1 MALTSQNADFT
12 LYNDSYQGGGDGNTT
27 WVVSNSS
34 SYYALW
40 EAYTRPD
47 GGIGVLS
54 VLNTAPSST
63 MVYFS
68 YNTGSFNFNTT
79 ELGNHV
85 AMFMDCSATSKLTT
99 LANGGGLFLIAGSSA
114 TDYVK
119 FLIASGDDYASLGPG
134 VKKFSFDPTKT
145 PTGTVGSP
153 NFSSLKIFGVYVS
166 YAATAYYYNLRLG
179 GIKIERPLNVTGT
192 STSFWGD
199 LKTLKPNRVIQ
210 RDGRYFIQGGLT
222 VGKINVATEVS
233 DNSKEVIFENPKY
246 YRSGSWY
253 PLRADTPGI
262 TLVSAGSG
270 STKFTDGIEIGT
282 DDYGK
287 SGSVFRCIDQGA
299 GVFDASG
306 LATNNAL
313 LGLYDTRLRG
323 FTGGVVIGNAS
334 SLGDHVVHTAAMEG
348 CGTVD
353 FGPSLV
359 RNVEIINS
367 SSSTAAAV
375 MSPNSDIKDVVF
387 IGNTGCPAL
396 QLTPYASAYSLY
408 DVKFYGNTY
417 DLYNSNPALITVK
430 QYEGSNATT
439 YSGNILL
446 KSATDV
452 RIEGT
457 VSLVGAEVR
466 IYDLNDPSGDFGT
479 ELAGVE
485 SCATSYFDF
494 TEAPGNTVW
503 IQILLQGYKEYGKK
517 VLIPTELN
525 YIFTADLQRDYN
537 L

>member
-1 MALTSQNADFT
+1 
-12 LYNDSYQGGGDGNTT
+12 
-27 WVVSNSS
+27 
-34 SYYALW
+34 
-40 EAYTRPD
+40 
-47 GGIGVLS
+47 
-54 VLNTAPSST
+54 
-63 MVYFS
+63 
-68 YNTGSFNFNTT
+68 
-79 ELGNHV
+79 
-85 AMFMDCSATSKLTT
+85 
-99 LANGGGLFLIAGSSA
+99 
-114 TDYVK
+114 
-119 FLIASGDDYASLGPG
+119 
-134 VKKFSFDPTKT
+134 
-145 PTGTVGSP
+145 
-153 NFSSLKIFGVYVS
+153 
-166 YAATAYYYNLRLG
+166 
-179 GIKIERPLNVTGT
+179 VTGT
-192 STSFWGD
+192 STSFWED
-199 LKTLKPNRVIQ
+199 LKTLAPGRVHQ
-210 RDGRYFIQGGLT
+210 RDGRYFIQGGLQI
-222 VGKINVATEVS
+222 GKINVNTEVS
-233 DNSKEVIFENPKY
+233 DNSKEVIFKNQKY
-246 YRSGSWY
+246 YRSGAWHS
-253 PLRADTPGI
+253 LRADTPGI
-262 TLVSAGSG
+262 TLISAGSG

-313 LGLYDTRLRG
+313 LGLYDTRLKG

-334 SLGDHVVHTAAMEG
+334 SLGDHVVHTAVMEG

-375 MSPNSDIKDVVF
+375 MSPDSDIKDVVF

-396 QLTPYASAYSLY
+396 QFTPYASAYSLY
-408 DVKFYGNTY
+408 DIKFYGNTY

-517 VLIPTELN
+517 VLVPKELN

>member
-1 MALTSQNADFT
+1 MALISQTSDFV
-12 LYNDSYQGGGDGNTT
+12 LYDDSYAGRSDGNTSWGST
-27 WVVSNSS
+27 NFFSQWGLIN
-34 SYYALW
+34 
-40 EAYTRPD
+40 RPD
-47 GGIGVLS
+47 GGIGVQS
-54 VLNTAPSST
+54 HRITNAGSAIA
-63 MVYFS
+63 YCI
-68 YNTGSFNFNTT
+68 YDTGSFNFTST
-79 ELGNHV
+79 EAGSHISIYIH
-85 AMFMDCSATSKLTT
+85 CSCPSRLAT
-99 LANGGGLFLIAGSSA
+99 LANGGGLFLIAGTSSSA
-114 TDYVK
+114 YYK
-119 FLIASGDDYASLGPG
+119 FLIASGDNYSQLTYGLN
-134 VKKFSFDPTKT
+134 KFSFDPRKT
-145 PTGTVGSP
+145 PTTTVGVP
-153 NFSSLKIFGVYVS
+153 SLNNIKLFGVSVS
-166 YAATAYYYNLRLG
+166 YAQISDFYNLHIG
-179 GIKIERPLNVTGT
+179 GVRIERPLVITGT
-192 STSFWGD
+192 STSFWD
-199 LKTLKPNRVIQ
+199 NLATLKPNRVHK
-210 RDGRYFIQGGLT
+210 RDGRYFIQGDLT
-222 VGKINVATEVS
+222 IGKTNETTEVS
-233 DNSKEVIFENPKY
+233 DNSKEVVFENQKY

-253 PLRADTPGI
+253 SLRADTPGI

-306 LATNNAL
+306 LSTNNAL
-313 LGLYDTRLRG
+313 LGLYDTRIMG

-334 SLGDHVVHTAAMEG
+334 SLGDHIVHTAVMEG
-348 CGTVD
+348 CGTVN

-375 MSPNSDIKDVVF
+375 MSTNSDIKDVVF

-485 SCATSYFDF
+485 SCSTSYFDF
-494 TEAPGNTVW
+494 TETPGNTVW

-517 VLIPTELN
+517 VLIPKELN

>member
-1 MALTSQNADFT
+1 MALTSQNTDFVV
-12 LYNDSYQGGGDGNTT
+12 YDDSYAGEYDGQT
-27 WVVSNSS
+27 WWAYSGFPEGNWWQYQDKPNGTNGAMGFRVSEGSG
-34 SYYALW
+34 L
-40 EAYTRPD
+40 AYC
-47 GGIGVLS
+47 
-54 VLNTAPSST
+54 
-63 MVYFS
+63 F
-68 YNTGSFNFNTT
+68 YNPQDLNFNVSQA
-79 ELGNHV
+79 GNHV
-85 AMFMDCSATSKLTT
+85 SIYLYCNCPSRLTT
-99 LANGGGLFLIAGSSA
+99 LANGGGLFLVAGSST
-114 TDYVK
+114 TDYFK
-119 FLIASGDDYASLGPG
+119 FLIASGDDYGQLWHGFR
-134 VKKFSFDPTKT
+134 KFSFDPRKT
-145 PTGTVGSP
+145 PTSTVGSP
-153 NFSSLKIFGVYVS
+153 NLNNICLFGVYASSPS
-166 YAATAYYYNLRLG
+166 YQGFYNLFIG
-179 GIKIERPLNVTGT
+179 GVTIDSPLVITGT

-199 LKTLKPNRVIQ
+199 LKTLKPNRVLQ

-222 VGKINVATEVS
+222 VGKTDVTTEVS
-233 DNSKEVIFENPKY
+233 DNSKEIIFENQKY

-282 DDYGK
+282 DGYGK
-287 SGSVFRCIDQGA
+287 NGSVFGCVNQGA

-306 LATNNAL
+306 IAANNDL
-313 LGLYDTRLRG
+313 LGLHGTQLRG
-323 FTGGVVIGNAS
+323 FTGGVIIGNAS
-334 SLGDHVVHTAAMEG
+334 SLGDHIVFTTTMEG

-359 RNVEIINS
+359 RNVEIANS
-367 SSSTAAAV
+367 SSSAAAAA
-375 MSPNSDIKDVVF
+375 MSPDSDIKDVVF

-396 QLTPYASAYSLY
+396 QLTPYTSAYSLY
-408 DVKFYGNTY
+408 DVKFYGNTH
-417 DLYNSNPALITVK
+417 DLYNSDPALITVK

-457 VSLVGAEVR
+457 ISLVGAEIR

-494 TEAPGNTVW
+494 TETPGNTVW

-517 VLIPTELN
+517 VLIPTDLN

>member
-1 MALTSQNADFT
+1 MALTVTDTGFS
-12 LYNDSYQGGGDGNTT
+12 LYDESYGVGIDPNGSEWRNNGLSGGPT
-27 WVVSNSS
+27 WQEW
-34 SYYALW
+34 LK
-40 EAYTRPD
+40 PD
-47 GGIGVLS
+47 GTYGVAGYR
-54 VLNTAPSST
+54 VSST
-63 MVYFS
+63 AGLAYF
-68 YNTGSFNFNTT
+68 YYGPKNLNFNVGLAGMHISFYVYINTPQ
-79 ELGNHV
+79 
-85 AMFMDCSATSKLTT
+85 KLEP
-99 LANGGGLFLIAGSSA
+99 LSNGGGLFLIAGSSS
-114 TDYVK
+114 TDYYK
-119 FLIASGDDYASLGPG
+119 FLIASGDGFSQLTNGF
-134 VKKFSFDPTKT
+134 KKFSFDPRKT
-145 PTGTVGSP
+145 PTATVGSP
-153 NFSSLKIFGVYVS
+153 NLSAIGYIGVY
-166 YAATAYYYNLRLG
+166 ADTASTTSFLNLFLG
-179 GIKIERPLNVTGT
+179 GMRIEGPMTVTGT
-192 STSFWGD
+192 SNALWDD
-199 LKTLKPNRVIQ
+199 LATLKPNRVHK
-210 RDGRYFIQGGLT
+210 RDGRYFIQGNLT
-222 VGKINVATEVS
+222 IGETNVATEVS
-233 DNSKEVIFENPKY
+233 DNSREVVFENQRY

-253 PLRADTPGI
+253 SLRADTPGI

-287 SGSVFRCIDQGA
+287 SGSVFGCIDQGA

-306 LATNNAL
+306 LSTNNAL
-313 LGLYDTRLRG
+313 LGLYDTRIMG
-323 FTGGVVIGNAS
+323 FTGGVIIGNAS
-334 SLGDHVVHTAAMEG
+334 SLGDHVVHTAVMEG
-348 CGTVD
+348 CGTVN

-367 SSSTAAAV
+367 SSSTVAAV
-375 MSPNSDIKDVVF
+375 MSTNSDIKDVVF

-446 KSATDV
+446 KSATNV

-457 VSLVGAEVR
+457 VSLIGAEVR

-485 SCATSYFDF
+485 SCSTSYFDF
-494 TEAPGNTVW
+494 TESPGNTVW

-517 VLIPTELN
+517 VLIPKELN